1 MEFVPP
7 PPGNP
12 RHFTAPQ
19 EAEAYSLFQRALLT
33 EDSLAQPWPPQQA
46 PFEFHTEQRC
56 RNLIDTASGLLPYK
70 EFIERWQI
78 LQRGTAIANE
88 VLSPIH
94 ELTPQ
99 TQHTYSEAHYNLVLE
114 MLWMWLLDETLDH
127 SPTLALACEPLLAR
141 ISHRIAPYNGGVSS
155 IAGLREPLHPQ
166 LMPLWEAIAAV
177 LDEYNRTD
185 VRPAG
190 PLFCAYMDKYLMGY
204 LSVHQEFTWPAYLE
218 HRTFNGGYWSTLL
231 HAATA
236 FGWGDKQLLT
246 DIQQSCGDLVA
257 THSVVGAIANDLLG
271 LEKDMEEGVT
281 GACSVYKSAFGL
293 PGEADAIPHLVT
305 WYNSRLEQVF
315 EGYMEAKSS
324 AQRVVAFAALR
335 VAWANVALYKLF
347 QPIYRGTLLRSSL
360 GNLGERPLLVD
371 HFCQYP

>member
-94 ELTPQ
+94 ELTPE

-127 SPTLALACEPLLAR
+127 SPTLALASEPLLAR
-141 ISHRIAPYNGGVSS
+141 ISHRIALNNGGVSS

-190 PLFCAYMDKYLMGY
+190 PLYCRYMDRYLRGY
-204 LSVHQEFTWPAYLE
+204 LSVHRTFTWTQYLE
-218 HRTFNGGYWSTLL
+218 HRLFNGGCWATVL
-231 HAATA
+231 HTATCLV
-236 FGWGDKQLLT
+236 WEQPELVRQ
-246 DIQQSCGDLVA
+246 IQQCGEVLEA
-257 THSVVGAIANDLLG
+257 YSVVGGVANDLMG
-271 LEKDMEEGVT
+271 LEKDLEEGVT
-281 GACSVYKSAFGL
+281 GACSVYKAEHNLEDEAAAIPYLVEWCNLRLNELFNAFL
-293 PGEADAIPHLVT
+293 CADA
-305 WYNSRLEQVF
+305 QVHRVVLF
-315 EGYMEAKSS
+315 ASL
-324 AQRVVAFAALR
+324 RVVASY
-335 VAWANVALYKLF
+335 VTLYKRF
-347 QPIYRGTLLRSSL
+347 QAMYRGTLLRSSL
-360 GNLGERPLLVD
+360 GELGRDRQSVV
-371 HFCQYP
+371 